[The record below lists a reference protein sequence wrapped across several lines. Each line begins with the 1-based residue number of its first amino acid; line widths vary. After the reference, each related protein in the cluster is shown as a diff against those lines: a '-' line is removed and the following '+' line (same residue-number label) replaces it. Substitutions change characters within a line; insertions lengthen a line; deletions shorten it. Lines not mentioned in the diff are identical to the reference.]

1 MHGYKHWPW
10 LEVEGTDY
18 GKPWRWI
25 LQLDL
30 ETEKCP
36 RVTRRIDSP
45 GLYLYWSIN
54 RGGREGE
61 RCLYSTI
68 KWLTLLGSWSPHAG
82 KPISFPPPQRF
93 LLYNT
98 SKHLDSPKPAD
109 SLIRSIGGLKNSQNV
124 LLMPKAMKGP
134 TRLQILY
141 SSHTVTARYL
151 QCIATNDGSSLQNP
165 ACPTWVSMVEKGDNN
180 MHLFCISFY
189 SITTR
194 LHRMGGGG
202 GKVIPQE
209 YNPPGTQSQAVG
221 QAINLVN

>member
-1 MHGYKHWPW
+1 M
-10 LEVEGTDY
+10 
-18 GKPWRWI
+18 
-25 LQLDL
+25 
-30 ETEKCP
+30 
-36 RVTRRIDSP
+36 
-45 GLYLYWSIN
+45 
-54 RGGREGE
+54 
-61 RCLYSTI
+61 YSTI

-82 KPISFPPPQRF
+82 KPISFPPLQRF

-134 TRLQILY
+134 TRLQTPY
-141 SSHTVTARYL
+141 SSHTVLQDIYNARQQMMGHL
-151 QCIATNDGSSLQNP
+151 SKTPLVQLGSRWWRRETITCIYSAF
-165 ACPTWVSMVEKGDNN
+165 
-180 MHLFCISFY
+180 HFY

>member
-1 MHGYKHWPW
+1 MHRYKHWPW

-18 GKPWRWI
+18 GTPWRWI

-134 TRLQILY
+134 TRLQTPLQFPYCYCKIFTMHSNKWWVISPKPC
-141 SSHTVTARYL
+141 SSNL
-151 QCIATNDGSSLQNP
+151 GLDGGEGRQ
-165 ACPTWVSMVEKGDNN
+165 
-180 MHLFCISFY
+180 
-189 SITTR
+189 
-194 LHRMGGGG
+194 
-202 GKVIPQE
+202 
-209 YNPPGTQSQAVG
+209 
-221 QAINLVN
+221 

>member
-1 MHGYKHWPW
+1 MFVQHNKMANSPRI
-10 LEVEGTDY
+10 LE
-18 GKPWRWI
+18 
-25 LQLDL
+25 
-30 ETEKCP
+30 
-36 RVTRRIDSP
+36 
-45 GLYLYWSIN
+45 
-54 RGGREGE
+54 
-61 RCLYSTI
+61 STCWQAH
-68 KWLTLLGSWSPHAG
+68 KLS
-82 KPISFPPPQRF
+82 PPQRF

-134 TRLQILY
+134 TRLQTPY
-141 SSHTVTARYL
+141 SSPYCTARYL

-165 ACPTWVSMVEKGDNN
+165 ACPTWVSMVEEGDNN

-202 GKVIPQE
+202 EVIPQE

>member
-18 GKPWRWI
+18 GTPWRWI

-36 RVTRRIDSP
+36 RVTSRIDSP

-82 KPISFPPPQRF
+82 KPISFPPPPRDFYYITQASGF
-93 LLYNT
+93 PKT
-98 SKHLDSPKPAD
+98 SRLVDQEHRRVKKQSECVTHAKSNEGPHQVTNPLQFPYCYCKIFTMHSNKWWVISPKP
-109 SLIRSIGGLKNSQNV
+109 RSSNLGLDGGEGRQ
-124 LLMPKAMKGP
+124 
-134 TRLQILY
+134 
-141 SSHTVTARYL
+141 
-151 QCIATNDGSSLQNP
+151 
-165 ACPTWVSMVEKGDNN
+165 
-180 MHLFCISFY
+180 
-189 SITTR
+189 
-194 LHRMGGGG
+194 
-202 GKVIPQE
+202 
-209 YNPPGTQSQAVG
+209 
-221 QAINLVN
+221 

>member
-1 MHGYKHWPW
+1 M
-10 LEVEGTDY
+10 
-18 GKPWRWI
+18 
-25 LQLDL
+25 
-30 ETEKCP
+30 
-36 RVTRRIDSP
+36 
-45 GLYLYWSIN
+45 
-54 RGGREGE
+54 
-61 RCLYSTI
+61 YSTI

-82 KPISFPPPQRF
+82 KPISFLPHSPPRRF

-134 TRLQILY
+134 TRLQTPY

-165 ACPTWVSMVEKGDNN
+165 ARPTWVSMVEKGDNN

-202 GKVIPQE
+202 GRSHSSRIQ
-209 YNPPGTQSQAVG
+209 PPWYTVPSSWSS
-221 QAINLVN
+221 N

>member
-1 MHGYKHWPW
+1 MLRYKHWPW

-36 RVTRRIDSP
+36 IDSP

-54 RGGREGE
+54 RGGGGKRGRKMFVQHNKMANSPRILE
-61 RCLYSTI
+61 STCRQAH
-68 KWLTLLGSWSPHAG
+68 KLS
-82 KPISFPPPQRF
+82 PPQRF

-134 TRLQILY
+134 TRLQ
-141 SSHTVTARYL
+141 TPL
-151 QCIATNDGSSLQNP
+151 QFPYCYCKIFTMHSNKW
-165 ACPTWVSMVEKGDNN
+165 WV
-180 MHLFCISFY
+180 ISPKPCA
-189 SITTR
+189 SN
-194 LHRMGGGG
+194 LGLDGGGG
-202 GKVIPQE
+202 RQ
-209 YNPPGTQSQAVG
+209 
-221 QAINLVN
+221 